1 MFLKNR
7 GSTNKDHCLS
17 NEGEVMTHEEKRKY
31 LIKALLAEQPG
42 YENIKIPAEE
52 QKQKDLLR
60 MLMNVRLPAP
70 LSDDYLQIESE
81 YLKKE
86 TAAKGITRLADLTPV
101 EDGIYLW
108 QGDITTLECDAI
120 VNAANSGMLGCF
132 QPLHNCIDNCIHTY
146 AGLRLRNKCAKI
158 MQNQGHEE
166 PTGQAKIT
174 PAFNLPCKYVLH
186 TVGPIVNGRL
196 TARHEELL
204 ASCYRS
210 CLALAEEN
218 GLGSIAF
225 CCISTGVF
233 GFPQKRAAEIAV
245 KTVREYK
252 ANTHSKIEVIFNVF
266 RDEDHKIYRELL
278 G

>member
-1 MFLKNR
+1 
-7 GSTNKDHCLS
+7 
-17 NEGEVMTHEEKRKY
+17 MTHEEKRIY
-31 LIKALLAEQPG
+31 LIKMLLAEQPR
-42 YENIKIPAEE
+42 YKKIEIPADE
-52 QKQKDLLR
+52 QGQKDLLR
-60 MLMNVRLPAP
+60 SLMNVRMPASV
-70 LSDDYLQIESE
+70 SDEYVQIESE
-81 YLKKE
+81 YLKEE

-146 AGLRLRNKCAKI
+146 AGLRLRNKCAEI

-174 PAFNLPCKYVLH
+174 PAYNLPCKYVIH

-196 TARHEELL
+196 TAKHEELL
-204 ASCYRS
+204 ASCYTS
-210 CLALAEEN
+210 CLALADEN

-233 GFPQKRAAEIAV
+233 GFPQRRAAEIAV
-245 KTVREYK
+245 QTVREYK
-252 ANTHSKIEVIFNVF
+252 TNTRSKIEVILNVF
-266 RDEDHKIYRELL
+266 KNEDYGIYRELL

>member
-1 MFLKNR
+1 
-7 GSTNKDHCLS
+7 
-17 NEGEVMTHEEKRKY
+17 MTQKEKRIY
-31 LIKALLAEQPG
+31 LIKSLLAEQTR
-42 YENIKIPAEE
+42 YRNIEIPSDE
-52 QKQKDLLR
+52 QGQKDLLR
-60 MLMNVRLPAP
+60 SLMNVRLPAP
-70 LSDDYLQIESE
+70 ISDEYIKIESE
-81 YLKKE
+81 YLKEE
-86 TAAKGITRLADLTPV
+86 TAAKGITRLSDLTPV

-108 QGDITTLECDAI
+108 QGDITTLGSDAI

-146 AGLRLRNKCAKI
+146 AGLRLRNKCAEI
-158 MQNQGHEE
+158 MKKQGYEE

-174 PAFNLPCKYVLH
+174 PAYNLPCKYVIH

-196 TARHEELL
+196 TAKHEELL

-210 CLALAEEN
+210 CLTLAEEN

-233 GFPQKRAAEIAV
+233 GFPQRRAAEIAV
-245 KTVREYK
+245 QTVREYK
-252 ANTHSKIEVIFNVF
+252 TNTHSIIEVILNVF
-266 RDEDHKIYRELL
+266 KNEDYGIYRELL